1 MVRLPGSNLGQPAAQ
16 QQMEYD
22 LSWVGQ
28 MVQISFQMGLK
39 GFCFFKWASDPF
51 GLASTFSFKQGA
63 TTTSF

>member
-1 MVRLPGSNLGQPAAQ
+1 
-16 QQMEYD
+16 MEYD

-51 GLASTFSFKQGA
+51 GLAATFSFKQGA
-63 TTTSF
+63 TATSF